1 MEQQR
6 SNPSTAPSIS
16 LSASALAERQ
26 RFHGQSYGK
35 AVQPVRTLFGCEPM
49 AQIGPDAVFQDNE
62 WCAALAASTPG
73 QPLQAEGA
81 SPGRT
86 PAAATAGPRL
96 LAAALEAV
104 KVRRIASNDRYV
116 LHRAYPSPRGMF
128 GVDVEASTGEGTV
141 RIEPWGPYA
150 TLLGTPAAADGHGLP
165 VLRLRTRPG
174 RFPAPYGTLRPSL
187 ALLEAGHLLATIGA
201 AAFQVGLAPAV
212 QFGCAPDE
220 PPCADSGELAG
231 SVRHCQ
237 DGLRKLSTSGPHAA
251 AVIGP
256 ADHAVLVRLAS
267 GRKGNTM
274 NAPGDVEQWF
284 HRRSSGS
291 SHANLVTSAP
301 IPTAVEA
308 QLDAVVAAG
317 LAAVARLLPDP
328 TALVVHRIK
337 LEENNMAFKSATR
350 ITHGPATGA
359 QFVLDDSSEVPFSSA
374 LGYCWSVD
382 FPAWERRYGSGTS
395 AVLHSVL
402 GWLCQWV
409 CLAAA
414 ANMAT
419 ARPARNFDEAAWG
432 CALRL
437 RPTQVPSYQVWLR
450 PVAREEQRSGSWSTY
465 GRKAW
470 S

>member
-1 MEQQR
+1 MAQQW
-6 SNPSTAPSIS
+6 SDPSPAPSVP

-35 AVQPVRTLFGCEPM
+35 AVQPVNTLFGCEPM
-49 AQIGPDAVFQDNE
+49 AQIGPDAVLQDTE
-62 WCAALAASTPG
+62 WCAALAASVPG

-81 SPGRT
+81 SPGQAQD
-86 PAAATAGPRL
+86 PATAGQRL

-104 KVRRIASNDRYV
+104 KVRRIASSDRYV

-128 GVDVEASTGEGTV
+128 GVDVEASSGEAVV
-141 RIEPWGPYA
+141 RIEPWGPYTTVLRA
-150 TLLGTPAAADGHGLP
+150 PTARDSQGLP
-165 VLRLRTRPG
+165 VLRLRTRPE

-201 AAFQVGLAPAV
+201 AAFQCGLAPVV
-212 QFGCAPDE
+212 QFGSGTDE
-220 PPCADSGELAG
+220 RPCADPGELAG
-231 SVRHCQ
+231 SVRHCEG
-237 DGLRKLSTSGPHAA
+237 DLRQRSATGPQAA
-251 AVIGP
+251 ATIGP
-256 ADHAVLVRLAS
+256 ADHATLVRLAS
-267 GRKGNTM
+267 GRKGNAM
-274 NAPGDVEQWF
+274 SAPGDVEQWF

-301 IPTAVEA
+301 IPDAVEA
-308 QLDAVVAAG
+308 ELDAVIAAG
-317 LAAVARLLPDP
+317 LTAVAQLLPDP
-328 TALVVHRIK
+328 TALVVHRVK
-337 LEENNMAFKSATR
+337 LEEDNMAFKSATR
-350 ITHGPATGA
+350 ITSSDATGR
-359 QFVLDDSSEVPFSSA
+359 QFVLDESADVPFSSA

-382 FPAWERRYGSGTS
+382 FPAWERRYGSGAS

-432 CALRL
+432 CALQL
-437 RPTQVPSYQVWLR
+437 RPAQVPSYQVWLR
-450 PVAREEQRSGSWSTY
+450 PVSKEEQRSGSWSTY

-470 S
+470 A

>member
-1 MEQQR
+1 MAQQW
-6 SNPSTAPSIS
+6 SNPSSAPSVS
-16 LSASALAERQ
+16 LSASALLERQ
-26 RFHGQSYGK
+26 RFHAQSYEK
-35 AVQPVRTLFGCEPM
+35 AVQPVSTLFGCEPM

-73 QPLQAEGA
+73 QPLQAESA
-81 SPGRT
+81 SLGQ
-86 PAAATAGPRL
+86 AQATAGQRL
-96 LAAALEAV
+96 LASALEAV
-104 KVRRIASNDRYV
+104 KVRRIASSDRYV

-128 GVDVEASTGEGTV
+128 GVDVEAVTGEAV
-141 RIEPWGPYA
+141 ARIEPWGPYVTELRA
-150 TLLGTPAAADGHGLP
+150 PAALDSQGLP
-165 VLRLRTRPG
+165 TLRLRTRPA

-201 AAFQVGLAPAV
+201 AAYQCGLDPAA
-212 QFGCAPDE
+212 QFGSGE
-220 PPCADSGELAG
+220 PPCADPGELAG
-231 SVRHCQ
+231 SVRHCEG
-237 DGLRKLSTSGPHAA
+237 GLWQRSTAGPHAE

-267 GRKGNTM
+267 GRQGNALS
-274 NAPGDVEQWF
+274 APGNVEQWF

-301 IPTAVEA
+301 IPDAVELE
-308 QLDAVVAAG
+308 LDAVIAAG
-317 LAAVARLLPDP
+317 LAAVAQLLPDP
-328 TALVVHRIK
+328 AALVVHRIK
-337 LEENNMAFKSATR
+337 LEEDNMAFKSATR
-350 ITHGPATGA
+350 MTSSRAKGA
-359 QFVLDDSSEVPFSSA
+359 QFILDESADVPFSSA

-437 RPTQVPSYQVWLR
+437 HPAQVPSYQVWLR
-450 PVAREEQRSGSWSTY
+450 PVSKEEQLLGSWSTY

-470 S
+470 A